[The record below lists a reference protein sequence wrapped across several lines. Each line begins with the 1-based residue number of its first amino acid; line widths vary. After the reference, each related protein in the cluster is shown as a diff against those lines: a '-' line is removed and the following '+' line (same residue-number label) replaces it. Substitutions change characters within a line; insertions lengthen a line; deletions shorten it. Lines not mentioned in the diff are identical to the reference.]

1 MVIQGAGMRVRFGRQ
16 VAALVLGAGLAWQAG
31 AEIQRVEAVG
41 VVPLK
46 ESQRGSVDILDQAV
60 QAALHEA
67 VSRVAR
73 DFLLEVDLGE
83 AESLEEVLG
92 RRMVP
97 YTARFRILDDQ
108 GERPALFAEDPT
120 VTSEYVVEV
129 EVFVDADRVEQRL
142 VEAGLLEP
150 DPVGVP
156 VSRVELELRGLSGYP
171 AYEAVRL
178 LLTEELGVR
187 QALPRSFEGGVAV
200 LEVELEGNG
209 GDASSLAEQLLER
222 SSRELNVQPLEL
234 AEGRLVVQV
243 EWVPQ
248 GDSESEPAARDR

>member
-1 MVIQGAGMRVRFGRQ
+1 MKGAGMWLRLGRQ
-16 VAALVLGAGLAWQAG
+16 AAAVVLGAGLVCQAS

-46 ESQRGSVDILDQAV
+46 PSEQGAVDIVDQAV

-73 DFLLEVDLGE
+73 DFLLEVEPGE
-83 AESLEEVLG
+83 ADSLEEVLG

-97 YTARFRILDDQ
+97 YTARFRILADQ
-108 GERPALFAEDPT
+108 GERPALFADDPT

-129 EVFVDADRVEQRL
+129 EVFVDADRVQQQL

-150 DPVGVP
+150 DPVGLS
-156 VSRVELELRGLSGYP
+156 VSRIELELRGLSGYQ

-178 LLTEELGVR
+178 LLTEQVGAR
-187 QALPRSFEGGVAV
+187 QALPRSFQGGIAV
-200 LEVELEGNG
+200 LEVELEG
-209 GDASSLAEQLLER
+209 DEDDTSYLAEQLLEL
-222 SSRELNVQPLEL
+222 SNRELSVRPVEV
-234 AEGRLVVQV
+234 AEGHLVVEV
-243 EWVPQ
+243 DWAPQ
-248 GDSESEPAARDR
+248 AEGKPSARDH

>member
-1 MVIQGAGMRVRFGRQ
+1 MKGARMWMRLGRHA
-16 VAALVLGAGLAWQAG
+16 AALVLGAGLVCQAN
-31 AEIQRVEAVG
+31 AEIQRVEAIG

-46 ESQRGSVDILDQAV
+46 PSEQGAVDILDQAV

-73 DFLLEVDLGE
+73 DFLLEVELGE
-83 AESLEEVLG
+83 DQSLEEVLG

-129 EVFVDADRVEQRL
+129 EVFVDADRVQQRL

-150 DPVGVP
+150 DPVGAP
-156 VSRVELELRGLSGYP
+156 ALRIEMELRGLAGYP

-178 LLTEELGVR
+178 LLTEQLGAR
-187 QALPRSFEGGVAV
+187 QVLPRSFQGRIAV
-200 LEVELEGNG
+200 LEVELEG
-209 GDASSLAEQLLER
+209 DEDDVTYLAEQLLEL
-222 SSRELNVQPLEL
+222 SSRELQVRPLEL

-243 EWVPQ
+243 DWAPQ
-248 GDSESEPAARDR
+248 EERESEPAARDR